1 MQKHKIIFIGT
12 PKIAESTL
20 KKLIESE
27 KYKPCLVITQKDK
40 PVGRKKVLTPP
51 PVKVL
56 SEKHNIEVF
65 QPESIKEKEAI
76 EKIKNINPDL
86 IVVLAYG
93 QIIPKEIIDI
103 PKFGILNI
111 HTSLL
116 PKYRGSS
123 PIQYAILNGDKKT
136 GVTIMQ
142 IDEKL
147 DHGPILAQKEVEIS
161 EKETSETLHDKLSE
175 AGANLLLETLPLYFS
190 GKIKSKKQEHQKA
203 TFTKLLRREDGE
215 IFPEKETAEQIER
228 KFRAFH
234 PWPGIFLNLKLKDK
248 NLKLKITN
256 CSIANCE
263 DKKDELH
270 LDKENKLILKT
281 KEGCLWLKEV
291 QPEGKQKMPGNAFWQ
306 GYKNKVTL

>member
-1 MQKHKIIFIGT
+1 MYKIVFFGT
-12 PKIAESTL
+12 PKIAEDTL

-40 PVGRKKVLTPP
+40 PVGRKKVLTSP

-56 SEKHNIEVF
+56 AEKYGIEVF
-65 QPESIKEKEAI
+65 QPESIKEKEVV

-86 IVVLAYG
+86 IVVFAYG
-93 QIIPKEIIDI
+93 HIIPKEIIDI
-103 PKFGILNI
+103 PKFGVLNI
-111 HTSLL
+111 HTSIL
-116 PKYRGSS
+116 PKYRGPS

-136 GVTIMQ
+136 GVTLIQ
-142 IDEKL
+142 IDEQL

-161 EKETSETLHDKLSE
+161 EKETSETLHDKLAE
-175 AGANLLLETLPLYFS
+175 AGANLLLEILPLYFA
-190 GKIKSKKQEHQKA
+190 GKIKAKEQEHKKA

-215 IFPEKETAEQIER
+215 IFPKKETAKEIER

-248 NLKLKITN
+248 NLKLKIIN
-256 CSIANCE
+256 CSIAECK
-263 DKKDELH
+263 DKKDVLY

-291 QPEGKQKMPGNAFWQ
+291 QPEGKQKMSGGAFWQ
-306 GYKNKVTL
+306 GYKDRIIL